1 LTRLANHDLNIFK
14 AKGDGKMKLN
24 ETQIWTLEQ
33 WLVEQQRLLGNG
45 YGEGYLIMGAA
56 VIWEC
61 GQ

>member
-1 LTRLANHDLNIFK
+1 
-14 AKGDGKMKLN
+14 MKLN